1 MCHIYVTRTVSS
13 VKENTVNQYFLS
25 CTSPSVSLRKTF
37 IKGAPMQYGRN
48 SQPLPSGKKTEWSQ
62 IRSVISVITKSW
74 ESDLLSII
82 LFHNIA
88 AWPRGCWGRGNETSL
103 KLNNVSAFS

>member
-1 MCHIYVTRTVSS
+1 MCHIYVTRPASP
-13 VKENTVNQYFLS
+13 VKVFCILYESFSL
-25 CTSPSVSLRKTF
+25 TSNRKTF